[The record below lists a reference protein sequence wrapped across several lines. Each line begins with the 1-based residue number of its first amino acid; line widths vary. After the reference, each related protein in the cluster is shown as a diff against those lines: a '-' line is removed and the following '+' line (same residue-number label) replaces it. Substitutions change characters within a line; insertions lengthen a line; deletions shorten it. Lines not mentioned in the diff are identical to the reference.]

1 MAIRIL
7 SFQRLNISTQVG
19 DEVYYAEHSGGQS
32 GTNMNVTTFDTKPK
46 LLGVVAPN
54 GVNFSTNTIRVDDT
68 TGGSPIINT
77 NMLFMFQKAK
87 EVNTSGITGYYA
99 EAEYRN
105 HTTLPCELFATA
117 ADYTVSSK

>member
-1 MAIRIL
+1 MPNRIL
-7 SFQRLNISTQVG
+7 SFPSLNISAQVG

-46 LLGVVAPN
+46 LLGIIIN
-54 GVNFSTNTIRVDDT
+54 INLSTGDITVDDT
-68 TGGSPIINT
+68 IGGSPTINI
-77 NMLFMFQKAK
+77 NMIFMFQKPK